1 MKNVN
6 YEKVVSELNQQ
17 LNEKYQVKEL
27 RNLNPMFQ
35 SEELRTYFTL
45 GFDNYKRELIYFS
58 DMIVYSS
65 MINTMED
72 HSEDEVKKETV
83 FAFNMYI
90 DSLGYL
96 KL

>member
-6 YEKVVSELNQQ
+6 YEKVVSELNQL
-17 LNEKYQVKEL
+17 LNEKYQVREL
-27 RNLNPMFQ
+27 RNLNPMFE

-65 MINTMED
+65 MVNTMHN
-72 HSEDEVKKETV
+72 HSEDEVKKETI
-83 FAFNMYI
+83 FEFNMYI
-90 DSLGYL
+90 DSLRHL